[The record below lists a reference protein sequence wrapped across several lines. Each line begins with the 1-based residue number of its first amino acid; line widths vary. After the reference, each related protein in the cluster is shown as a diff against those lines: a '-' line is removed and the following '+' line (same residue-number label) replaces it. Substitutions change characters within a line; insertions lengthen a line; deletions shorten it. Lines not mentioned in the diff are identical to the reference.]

1 MKVEH
6 ETQHMET
13 NVSLRRMS
21 VDANNPMLWQML
33 FSDLYSNKYRWVIEY
48 AQNAADVDP
57 NWRLVRPSI
66 LNPYVK
72 FIDKGPGMSHE
83 FMMSLPPHDQG
94 NGFCDAFFST
104 KSLSDEYV
112 GGFGIGRISGP
123 SGTLFEVS
131 HGGFKRTYSMVR
143 DDTKIPA
150 LLHTTTEPTTETGV
164 TVSVPVS
171 PEEIVE
177 TNRQID
183 ILLRFFQPQLPEP
196 EYITKAPTWGLIK
209 TSGYS
214 ARHQLVVGGYPYDI
228 DINELAYDSAART
241 VFAHN
246 SSLSENRFVVFVQVG
261 QVSVTR
267 SREHLKYTDKTKS
280 ALDRIAEQI
289 KTEISATYQ
298 VEIDKCKTLW
308 DARLKF
314 SELVYHQNHVIRSIL
329 RDRLRFKGHTL
340 HDRWINIH
348 RPTFVYDCARRR
360 NPVEPLPQTLSV
372 DYRKDNTVT
381 PSENVLVILDDLT
394 TRRNI
399 RARIAP
405 LTTSKTVLVMV
416 KDKETIRDMGDPPY
430 HVLSALPL
438 PPKAPRIQ
446 STRSSYQPPN
456 LKVWRDEE
464 WQSTTQTF
472 PSGTVYVP
480 LNGFVPEIENFR
492 ALAKSPLAP
501 YTIVGVHRSTRS
513 KVPAD
518 WVRLDDYVKRQMTRQ
533 LRDEVA
539 VYKACREH
547 LARVVEENKAILY
560 LAGKLPNTTDF
571 AALRGD
577 LKNLNRQKE
586 DYKEK
591 LIPLFEK
598 LPQRKPLPEYL
609 AFEKSINR
617 LKRKYKYLDTI
628 ASIVH
633 GFYIS
638 PDKLEKLAQLF

>member
-6 ETQHMET
+6 ETQHLET

-57 NWRLVRPSI
+57 NWRLVRPSV

-83 FMMSLPPHDQG
+83 FMMSLPPYDQG
-94 NGFCDAFFST
+94 NGFCDAFYST

-150 LLHTTTEPTTETGV
+150 LLHTATEPTTETGV

-183 ILLRFFQPQLPEP
+183 TLLRFFQPQLPEP
-196 EYITKAPTWGLIK
+196 EYIVKTPSWGLIK
-209 TSGYS
+209 TNSYS
-214 ARHQLVVGGYPYDI
+214 SRHKLVVGGYPYDI
-228 DINELAYDSAART
+228 DVSELAYDSPART
-241 VFAHN
+241 IF
-246 SSLSENRFVVFVQVG
+246 SSNVSHGENRFVVFVQVG

-280 ALDRIAEQI
+280 TLDRIAEQI
-289 KTEISATYQ
+289 QTEIAATYQ
-298 VEIDKCKTLW
+298 AEIDKCKTLW

-314 SELVYHQNHVIRSIL
+314 SELVRHQNYVIQNIL

-340 HDRWINIH
+340 HDRWININH
-348 RPTFVYDCARRR
+348 PAFVYDCAKRSR
-360 NPVEPLPQTLSV
+360 NTIEPLPQTLTI
-372 DYRKDNTVT
+372 DYRRGNGVT

-438 PPKAPRIQ
+438 PPKAPGTR
-446 STRSSYQPPN
+446 STRSYQPPN
-456 LKVWRDEE
+456 LKVWSDGS
-464 WQSTTQTF
+464 WLPTTQTF

-480 LNGFVPEIENFR
+480 LNGFDPEIKNFQV
-492 ALAKSPLAP
+492 LAKSPLAP
-501 YTIVGVHRSTRS
+501 HTIVGVHRSTRG
-513 KVPAD
+513 KVPDD
-518 WVRLDDYVKRQMTRQ
+518 WVRLDDHVKGQMTPQ

-539 VYKACREH
+539 VYKACRDHLDRVVTENMAILH
-547 LARVVEENKAILY
+547 LALR
-560 LAGKLPNTTDF
+560 LPNTEL
-571 AALRGD
+571 AALQDELRI
-577 LKNLNRQKE
+577 LNRKKD

-598 LPQRKPLPEYL
+598 LPKRKPLPEYL

-617 LKRKYKYLDTI
+617 LKRKYKYLDAI
-628 ASIVH
+628 ASIVD
-633 GFYIS
+633 GYYIN
-638 PDKLEKLAQLF
+638 PNKLEKLAQLF